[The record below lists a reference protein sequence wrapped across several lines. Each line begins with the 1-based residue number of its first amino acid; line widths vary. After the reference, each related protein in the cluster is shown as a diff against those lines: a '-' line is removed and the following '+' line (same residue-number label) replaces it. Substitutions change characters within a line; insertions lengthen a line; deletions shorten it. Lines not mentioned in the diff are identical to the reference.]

1 MHSGEMSAL
10 DAPYYGFVE
19 GQEDQRHSSRSPRSS
34 DFEVL
39 VQGPVAKPSR
49 QEGARPSGR
58 SVVARR
64 AEVVGSGE
72 TDEAYLMRSSKQPP
86 VAFSSILHYLEF
98 LQNIIALSRKQAG
111 LLLEVG
117 EPPTLLPD
125 F

>member
-1 MHSGEMSAL
+1 MNPGEMSAL
-10 DAPYYGFVE
+10 DAPYYGYVE

-58 SVVARR
+58 SVAARR

-86 VAFSSILHYLEF
+86 VAFSLHL
-98 LQNIIALSRKQAG
+98 AL
-111 LLLEVG
+111 
-117 EPPTLLPD
+117 TLN
-125 F
+125 FCKI